1 MSSSTAALPT
11 DRNFAAARGIVVAAG
26 VAAAIGCAGYI
37 STIFLLSDPTV
48 RDAARAPLTITA
60 SLVVAIS
67 FAVLAA
73 GLPTLVNGLR
83 LPRWAGVVAGAGCAL
98 VAANAWGT
106 GTLAVPAASLLTDA
120 QMTHESV
127 WFTLLQA
134 GQSLPCA
141 VGFLALAVAGLRRR
155 AFSRGA
161 GVLLLVAGVVSLL
174 PAYPPGAL
182 LAALAVVWIAGSAR
196 DTGTTAS

>member
-1 MSSSTAALPT
+1 MSSLTAALST
-11 DRNFAAARGIVVAAG
+11 DRTFAARGTVVAAG

-37 STIFLLSDPTV
+37 STIFLLSDLTV
-48 RDAARAPLTITA
+48 RDAARAPLTITS
-60 SLVVAIS
+60 SLVVAIA

-73 GLPTLVNGLR
+73 GLPTLVSGLR

-106 GTLAVPAASLLTDA
+106 GTLAVHAAGLLTDA
-120 QMTHESV
+120 QMMQESV
-127 WFTLLQA
+127 WFTLFQA

-155 AFSRGA
+155 AVSRGA
-161 GVLLLVAGVVSLL
+161 GALLLVAGVVSLL

-182 LAALAVVWIAGSAR
+182 LASLALVWIAGSSR